1 MRVSNSVLL
10 TLMPHGLILFR
21 LRAMSNPS
29 PRRIERVL
37 TPFEQFLRVEASGG
51 ILLLAATISALVWV
65 NSTWSDSYDQ
75 FWQTKITIGPAGFDL
90 SKAAILWVNDGLM
103 AVFFFVVGLEIK
115 RELLFGQLSSVR
127 AATLPIFA
135 AVGGMVVPALIYAAF
150 NVGSS
155 GVDGWGIP
163 MATDIAFALGI
174 LALIGSR
181 APVSLK
187 IFLTAL
193 AIVDDLGAVMVIA
206 LFFTDQLGFTSLIFA
221 GLFVVLLFGANIAG
235 IRNPLLF
242 FLLAFGLWV
251 AFLKSGVHPT
261 LAGVIAAMAIPSTK
275 VLDDRQFLARLQ
287 DLTIRFGKTMDDA
300 KEGVQAQR
308 QQVMHELEIAAL
320 HASAPLHRLEHSL
333 HAWVAFV
340 IMPVFALANAGL
352 QIDADTIGSLD
363 NRISLGIIA
372 GLAIGKPVGVVLFTW
387 VAIRTGLSSLPA
399 GLTWRAITAGGF
411 LAGVGFTMSLFISK
425 LALEDQADVDV
436 AKTGILIASVVSA
449 LIGSAILIFRSNQK
463 PVTASE

>member
-1 MRVSNSVLL
+1 
-10 TLMPHGLILFR
+10 
-21 LRAMSNPS
+21 MSNPS

-193 AIVDDLGAVMVIA
+193 AIVDD
-206 LFFTDQLGFTSLIFA
+206 
-221 GLFVVLLFGANIAG
+221 
-235 IRNPLLF
+235 
-242 FLLAFGLWV
+242 
-251 AFLKSGVHPT
+251 
-261 LAGVIAAMAIPSTK
+261 
-275 VLDDRQFLARLQ
+275 
-287 DLTIRFGKTMDDA
+287 
-300 KEGVQAQR
+300 
-308 QQVMHELEIAAL
+308 
-320 HASAPLHRLEHSL
+320 
-333 HAWVAFV
+333 
-340 IMPVFALANAGL
+340 
-352 QIDADTIGSLD
+352 
-363 NRISLGIIA
+363 
-372 GLAIGKPVGVVLFTW
+372 
-387 VAIRTGLSSLPA
+387 
-399 GLTWRAITAGGF
+399 
-411 LAGVGFTMSLFISK
+411 
-425 LALEDQADVDV
+425 
-436 AKTGILIASVVSA
+436 
-449 LIGSAILIFRSNQK
+449 
-463 PVTASE
+463 